1 MKTLFDGR
9 NVFVVG
15 AGASFGPHLVRGFLA
30 KGDRVLAST
39 RNGQA
44 IVPEAGVAW
53 VSLDLLHP
61 ASIQRV
67 MSEDVPAFGALD
79 LVVMTPGILPGRSL
93 ADYDDELMA
102 EVMQAN
108 LLSQASLLRRLL
120 PHLCHGAQVWFVSS
134 ISADRGSFDPIY
146 AASKA
151 GINALVKSLATWLAP
166 GLRVN
171 AIAPALIEG
180 SAMYDAMSPDR
191 RAHHLSTTPTRRLTT
206 PAEVAEVILSL
217 CEPAWSNLNG
227 QIIRLNGGAHV

>member
-1 MKTLFDGR
+1 M
-9 NVFVVG
+9 VG
-15 AGASFGPHLVRGFLA
+15 AAASFGPALVRGFLD

-39 RNGQA
+39 RGGQPA
-44 IVPEAGVAW
+44 VADPAVGWVP
-53 VSLDLLHP
+53 LDLLQP
-61 ASIQRV
+61 ASFGRV
-67 MSEDVPAFGALD
+67 VSEEVTAFGLLD
-79 LVVMTPGILPGRSL
+79 VVVMTPGVLPGRSL
-93 ADYDDELMA
+93 SDYDDDLMA

-120 PHLCHGAQVWFVSS
+120 PHLRHGAQVWFVSS
-134 ISADRGSFDPIY
+134 ISADRGSYDPIY

-180 SAMYDAMSPDR
+180 SAMYEAMSPER
-191 RAHHLSTTPTRRLTT
+191 RAHHLNTTPTRRLTT

-227 QIIRLNGGAHV
+227 QVIRLNGGAHV